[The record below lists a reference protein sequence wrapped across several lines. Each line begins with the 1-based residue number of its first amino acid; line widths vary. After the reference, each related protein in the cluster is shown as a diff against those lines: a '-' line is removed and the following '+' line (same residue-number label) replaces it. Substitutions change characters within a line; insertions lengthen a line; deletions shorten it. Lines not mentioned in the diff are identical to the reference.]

1 MRNDWLLWSV
11 WFVWFLW
18 LNQQNKP
25 DRPDEP
31 GRPQTKLNAERSAH
45 LLRYTRCRGVL
56 VKERDG
62 SRHECH
68 PAQGTHTARRVCRL
82 STRGRLLL
90 RRFGRVVSRLL
101 LVGVQFQ
108 LRHGVLQL
116 SPFFRNQGEEFDT
129 EAAHARPPHDG
140 FEDGPSL
147 TQEDSPS
154 SAACLSRS

>member
-1 MRNDWLLWSV
+1 MSGGLG
-11 WFVWFLW
+11 
-18 LNQQNKP
+18 Q
-25 DRPDEP
+25 
-31 GRPQTKLNAERSAH
+31 SA
-45 LLRYTRCRGVL
+45 
-56 VKERDG
+56 DG

-68 PAQGTHTARRVCRL
+68 PAQGTHTASRICRL
-82 STRGRLLL
+82 SMRGRLLL

-101 LVGVQFQ
+101 PVGVQFQ

-140 FEDGPSL
+140 FEDGLSL